1 MLKDKKSFGVKHTDF
16 ETTCKSTWCP
26 GCGNHAI
33 GLAMRQALAEL
44 NLKPDNVLINYG
56 IGCSSNGNNF
66 TKSYVWHSL
75 HGRGVPSAVGAKLA
89 NQDLTVLASSG
100 DGDAYGE
107 GLGHLIHAIRGNA
120 DITYIVH
127 DNKVYGLTTGQAA
140 PTSNKGYKA
149 KSTPEGIIE
158 KAVNPI
164 ALALANGCT
173 FVARGFAGDAA
184 HMKELIMKAIQHK
197 GFAFIDA
204 FQPCVTFNK
213 VNTFKFYYD
222 RLYNLDKKKDYDNKD
237 LQSALK
243 QSQVWGNKI
252 PYGIFYQGKRDVYGA
267 NLPQLKGQAL
277 VKRSVK
283 VRDINSLMKTFA

>member
-1 MLKDKKSFGVKHTDF
+1 MKHTDF
-16 ETTCKSTWCP
+16 ETTYKSTWCP

-33 GLAMRQALAEL
+33 ALSMRQALAEL

-56 IGCSSNGNNF
+56 IGCFSNGANF
-66 TKSYVWHSL
+66 SKSYVWHSL
-75 HGRGVPSAVGAKLA
+75 HGRPVPSAVGAKLA

-120 DITYIVH
+120 DITYIVQ

-164 ALALANGCT
+164 GLALANGCT
-173 FVARGFAGDAA
+173 FVARGFAGDAS
-184 HMKELIMKAIQHK
+184 HLKSLIMAGIQHK
-197 GFAFIDA
+197 GFAFIDV

-222 RLYNLDKKKDYDNKD
+222 RLYNLDKKKDYNNKD
-237 LQSALK
+237 LQTALK

-252 PYGIFYQGKRDVYGA
+252 PYGIFYQGKRDVYGV

-277 VKRSVK
+277 VKKPVK
-283 VRDINSLMKTFA
+283 VRDINNLMKVFA